1 MAVTKA
7 FAQDALDR
15 AEPLTVAAAYAQCRA
30 AALAESVIG
39 AVGLEMESHLVDLDH
54 VADPVPW
61 KRIEAIAA
69 VVGEVAPGS
78 AVTVEPGG
86 QIELSGPPEAGVAP
100 AVARL
105 RSEGTGARL
114 ALADRR
120 LGLAY
125 AGADPARPSRR
136 VNPRP
141 RYRAMEQHFAATGRA
156 AAGQVMMNSTAALQV
171 NLQAGPRGEWPAR
184 VARAYRLRGAGG
196 ADRVEGVGPALP
208 APVLPVRPA
217 GPRRPGRR
225 LR

>member
-1 MAVTKA
+1 MAETPNTAYSYPEGGLMAVIPA

-39 AVGLEMESHLVDLDH
+39 AVGLEIDSHLVDLDH

-69 VVGEVAPGS
+69 VVGKVAPGS

-105 RSEGTGARL
+105 RFEGTGARL

-136 VNPRP
+136 VKP
-141 RYRAMEQHFAATGRA
+141 RA
-156 AAGQVMMNSTAALQV
+156 AFTGAPSVSAHQVLGAGHNIDHHHAGSQYRHDALDWAG
-171 NLQAGPRGEWPAR
+171 NLPAR
-184 VARAYRLRGAGG
+184 EETA
-196 ADRVEGVGPALP
+196 
-208 APVLPVRPA
+208 
-217 GPRRPGRR
+217 
-225 LR
+225 